1 MSGTRAAIEGFVAG
15 ALDYGE
21 LQSRLEEAF
30 RKGQNRDGALALM
43 DAVADEFG
51 ISPAL
56 HKLLERAIDRQSG
69 LDGGEH
75 TDTFPDFAD
84 EEDRGEATVYASEP
98 DADLEQEDEYEIE
111 LGAVFDEPVDEEYT
125 EPPPTRPRI
134 SALEPDEIE
143 LTDIELSGGDASE
156 LAGDLPPIFASGKEE
171 KSKAEP
177 PPRIGKAPE
186 PGTVLADRYVLQSI
200 LGRGGMGIVYRALD
214 RRRQEAGTTPAFV
227 ALKVLRPELQVRVK
241 ARHRLLAEA
250 VQGQLL
256 RHPNIVTVHD
266 FGREGDI
273 VFVTMEP
280 LEGERLR
287 SLMVRKAPA
296 GLERKQALSIL
307 KGIGEAVQYLH
318 VEGYVHRDLKPGNV
332 FLTRDDKTKL
342 LDFGLARRLPEA
354 GGAAGDPSG
363 EEFHARTPAYA
374 SPQVLRNGPPDTRDD
389 VYALGCIAYE
399 ILAGKHPYGKLAADE
414 AQRRKIRPA
423 NVRGLSPRQRKTLLA
438 ALSFKAKKRPQNASE
453 FLAGMELLEA
463 QPRRFTPGFSQG
475 VLAGTALGVF
485 LTLLAIHPE
494 GPASRLVGPDA
505 PAVVTSPDQEGDLD
519 DINAVDEPAVD
530 TAVEAEA
537 AVAPQ
542 AIFESTTD
550 PISQQDD
557 DDSGET
563 TVMDDTTSVADEDTT
578 GDTTEN
584 PVSEPPPAVP
594 GRLSFSRS
602 LYRTSEGSAVLI
614 AEVVRQDGTAGRVT
628 VRWRTVSDSAQAED
642 DFAASDWQILALDDG
657 QASGRIFIPLVDD
670 GRREQLESFF
680 IQLADPQGGATLGG
694 VARTRVE
701 ITDND

>member
-30 RKGQNRDGALALM
+30 RQGQNREGALALM
-43 DAVADEFG
+43 DAVADDFG

-69 LDGGEH
+69 IEGGEH
-75 TDTFPDFAD
+75 TDTFPDFD
-84 EEDRGEATVYASEP
+84 DEDDREEDTDHSPKPAV
-98 DADLEQEDEYEIE
+98 DAPPEDEYEIE
-111 LGAVFDEPVDEEYT
+111 LGPVFDEPVDEEYT
-125 EPPPTRPRI
+125 EPPRTRPRI

-143 LTDIELSGGDASE
+143 LKDIELSGEDDNEPAD
-156 LAGDLPPIFASGKEE
+156 DLPPIFASGKAEE
-171 KSKAEP
+171 KKTEP
-177 PPRIGKAPE
+177 EPGIGKAPE

-214 RRRQEAGTTPAFV
+214 RRRQEAGTKPAFV

-287 SLMVRKAPA
+287 SLMVRRAPA
-296 GLERKQALSIL
+296 GLDRPQALSIL
-307 KGIGEAVQYLH
+307 RGIGEAVAYLH

-332 FLTRDDKTKL
+332 FLTRDGKTKL

-354 GGAAGDPSG
+354 GGGSDRSG

-399 ILAGKHPYGKLAADE
+399 ILSGKHPFDKLAADE
-414 AQRRKIRPA
+414 AERRKMKPA
-423 NVRGLSPRQRKTLLA
+423 VVPGLSPQQRKTLVS
-438 ALSFKAKKRPQNASE
+438 ALSFRAKKRPQNAGE
-453 FLAGMELLEA
+453 FLAGMELLDA
-463 QPRRFTPGFSQG
+463 QPRRFMPGFMQG
-475 VLAGTALGVF
+475 VLAGIAIGVF
-485 LTLLAIHPE
+485 LALLAIHPD
-494 GPASRLVGPDA
+494 GPASRLVGPSA
-505 PAVVTSPDQEGDLD
+505 PGVVTPADQDEAGDD
-519 DINAVDEPAVD
+519 GRAEVDPSTSKTMDGDATTE
-530 TAVEAEA
+530 
-537 AVAPQ
+537 PQ
-542 AIFESTTD
+542 AIFSPAPEQPELQEAEDTAEV
-550 PISQQDD
+550 ILNE
-557 DDSGET
+557 DSIP
-563 TVMDDTTSVADEDTT
+563 DADEEIVDVGSGTSS
-578 GDTTEN
+578 
-584 PVSEPPPAVP
+584 PEPEPSPPALP
-594 GRLSFSRS
+594 GRLSFARS

-614 AEVVRQDGTAGRVT
+614 AEVVRQEGAAGRVT
-628 VRWRTVSDSAQAED
+628 VRWRTVSDSALAED
-642 DFAASDWQILALDDG
+642 DFAASDWQVLALEDG

-670 GRREQLESFF
+670 GRREQQESFF
-680 IQLADPQGGATLGG
+680 IQLADPQGGA
-694 VARTRVE
+694 
-701 ITDND
+701 